1 MISHIS
7 RILLV
12 FSLALMFSIPRLAVA
27 AKSDVVIV
35 EKPSAVAM
43 TGDLLVARPV
53 MLGITVVGTAIWLV
67 SLPFSLMGGNSM
79 QAADTLVVQPA
90 YSTFVRCL
98 GCKNP
103 GYKRD
108 VEVIEGSEEE

>member
-12 FSLALMFSIPRLAVA
+12 LSLALMFSVPRLAM
-27 AKSDVVIV
+27 AKNDAIIV

-53 MLGITVVGTAIWLV
+53 MLAITVVGAGIFLV
-67 SLPFSLMGGNSM
+67 SLPFSLAGGNAKE
-79 QAADTLVVQPA
+79 AAETLVIKPA
-90 YSTFVRCL
+90 YTTFVRCL

-108 VEVIEGSEEE
+108 IEEVEGSE

>member
-1 MISHIS
+1 MISYIS

-12 FSLALMFSIPRLAVA
+12 FSTALMFSIPHLAVA
-27 AKSDVVIV
+27 ASDVVIV
-35 EKPSAVAM
+35 EKPSAIAM
-43 TGDLLVARPV
+43 TGDFLVARPV
-53 MLGITVVGTAIWLV
+53 MLGITVVGTAIFLV

-90 YSTFVRCL
+90 YNTFVRCL

-103 GYKRD
+103 GYKR
-108 VEVIEGSEEE
+108 EVKVVSGSEEK